1 MRASVAAKTIR
12 ETSRALVWWSLGL
25 AGLVALMVAV
35 YPSIRD
41 NPALDQLTEDYPEAL
56 KAFVAFGGEFDYTS
70 GAGYL
75 GSELYSF
82 MIPLLLLVAAVGAG
96 ARAIAGEE
104 ERGTLELLLANPVSR
119 SRIVLEK
126 LAALVFELVV
136 LGLVL
141 WVALLVGVRLVDME
155 VSAAN
160 LGAATALAVALAL
173 LFGCVALLVGSASG
187 HRGRAIGIASAGAVA
202 AYFLTSLA
210 PLVDALEP
218 FQKLSPYYYYS
229 SGDPLRAGLDL
240 GHLAVLLALAAIVAA
255 AAPFAFDRRDVAG

>member
-1 MRASVAAKTIR
+1 
-12 ETSRALVWWSLGL
+12 
-25 AGLVALMVAV
+25 MVAV

-141 WVALLVGVRLVDME
+141 WIALLVGVRLVDME
-155 VSAAN
+155 ISAVN

-229 SGDPLRAGLDL
+229 SGDPLRAGSTSAIWPCCSSSPRSSLRPRPSRST
-240 GHLAVLLALAAIVAA
+240 AATSPASERS
-255 AAPFAFDRRDVAG
+255 RRGSARGVRTGRPPIRAGAR